1 MLWVPQAWGKG
12 RGESYTLFQTLPSP
26 STYQVTEIGVFDN
39 ETPNTPNGSK
49 RANGYVHV
57 AKLLKDVEKSY
68 DSGKKVLDESRKA
81 DENPIL
87 YRDGEET
94 EDIWKD
100 KSMGLH
106 ERTTAAAMRLS
117 DKHQENKTL
126 RNYAMHAIGNNLADL
141 RKAMSLQRKFDMAT
155 VKHMFQDGIIKK
167 LYGAIFYMILL
178 LGIAINLI
186 DSFID
191 YLVFS

>member
-1 MLWVPQAWGKG
+1 MLRNPTIV
-12 RGESYTLFQTLPSP
+12 
-26 STYQVTEIGVFDN
+26 V
-39 ETPNTPNGSK
+39 
-49 RANGYVHV
+49 
-57 AKLLKDVEKSY
+57 
-68 DSGKKVLDESRKA
+68 KKVLDESRKA

-87 YRDGEET
+87 YRDGGET

-106 ERTTAAAMRLS
+106 ERTTAAAMRLA

-126 RNYAMHAIGNNLADL
+126 RNDAMRAIGNNLADL
-141 RKAMSLQRKFDMAT
+141 RKAMSLQRKFDMTT